1 MKRTFQR
8 VLFDGREPFQI
19 CFLTTVAANVF
30 IGAEFNTS
38 IDRRT
43 GIHASFLKSGRLGH
57 PTNRVNNLLKIHSL
71 QAVRRE
77 ARRLDTPKV
86 GRYHSRFRFQHGTS
100 PSVMFESLSDKLKR
114 TLKNLRGEGVLTKE
128 HVDAAL
134 REIRLALLEADVN
147 YKVAKDFIAS
157 VQQKA
162 EGQQVWQEL
171 KPSEQVVKIVFDE
184 LVELLGGQSSRL
196 VFTKQLPNTVMV
208 VGLQGSG
215 KTTSTGKIARWLAK
229 NQERKPLLL
238 SVDVYRPAAREQL
251 KVIAKATGQQIFE
264 YPESNDPLTL
274 VREAQR
280 HAQQTGF
287 DTLLIDTA
295 GRLHIDDELME
306 ELVQIKNE
314 TRPVEILFV
323 ADAMTG
329 QDAVRS
335 AEEFHR
341 RVGITGVILTKM
353 DGDARGGAALS
364 IKQVTGQPVK
374 FVGVGERYDALEPFY
389 PDRVAQRI
397 LGMGDVLSLIEEV
410 QAKVDQDEAEE
421 QLKKLQKNEFTLDDF
436 RSQLRQVKKLG
447 SFSKIMKLLPDQ
459 LLGGMGMPQLNEEQ
473 SAMMEKELKR
483 TEAII
488 DSMTWEERNDHRILN
503 ANRRR
508 RIARGSG
515 TNVAAVNQLIKQYV
529 EMRQMMRQLS
539 SSGLFGGGGLKSK
552 MLRKMTGMPDMA
564 GFSGDDGELPQLP
577 SGPFGQAS
585 PAGPSKKK
593 HKKKRKKRRR

>member
-1 MKRTFQR
+1 
-8 VLFDGREPFQI
+8 
-19 CFLTTVAANVF
+19 
-30 IGAEFNTS
+30 
-38 IDRRT
+38 
-43 GIHASFLKSGRLGH
+43 
-57 PTNRVNNLLKIHSL
+57 
-71 QAVRRE
+71 
-77 ARRLDTPKV
+77 
-86 GRYHSRFRFQHGTS
+86 
-100 PSVMFESLSDKLKR
+100 MFESLSDKLKR

-157 VQQKA
+157 VKEKA

-171 KPSEQVVKIVFDE
+171 KPSEQVVKIVYDE

-196 VFTKQLPNTVMV
+196 VFTKQIPNVVMI

-215 KTTSTGKIARWLAK
+215 KTTSTGKIGRWLAD
-229 NQERKPLLL
+229 NQERKPLLV

-251 KVIAKATGQQIFE
+251 RVIAKATGQQIFE
-264 YPESNDPLTL
+264 LPETNDPLTL
-274 VREAQR
+274 VREAYK

-287 DTLLIDTA
+287 DTLMIDTA

-306 ELVQIKNE
+306 ELVSIKSE
-314 TRPVEILFV
+314 THPVEILFV

-341 RVGITGVILTKM
+341 RVGITGVVLTKM

-364 IKQVTGQPVK
+364 IKQVTNQPVK
-374 FVGVGERYDALEPFY
+374 FVGVGEKYDALEPFY
-389 PDRVAQRI
+389 PDRTAQRI

-410 QAKVDQDEAEE
+410 QSKVDQSEAEE

-459 LLGGMGMPQLNEEQ
+459 LLGGMGMPQLTDEQ
-473 SAMMEKELKR
+473 SGRMEKELKR

-488 DSMTWEERNDHRILN
+488 DSMTREERSDHKILN

-515 TNVAAVNQLIKQYV
+515 TAVAEVNQLVKQYT

-539 SSGLFGGGGLKSK
+539 SSGLFGGGGLKGK
-552 MLRKMTGMPDMA
+552 MMRRMA
-564 GFSGDDGELPQLP
+564 GMSGLPDL
-577 SGPFGQAS
+577 GGAGGNGADL
-585 PAGPSKKK
+585 PAGPSRKKL
-593 HKKKRKKRRR
+593 KKKRKKRRR

>member
-1 MKRTFQR
+1 
-8 VLFDGREPFQI
+8 
-19 CFLTTVAANVF
+19 
-30 IGAEFNTS
+30 
-38 IDRRT
+38 
-43 GIHASFLKSGRLGH
+43 
-57 PTNRVNNLLKIHSL
+57 
-71 QAVRRE
+71 
-77 ARRLDTPKV
+77 
-86 GRYHSRFRFQHGTS
+86 
-100 PSVMFESLSDKLKR
+100 MFESLSDKLKR
-114 TLKNLRGEGVLTKE
+114 TLKNLRGEGVLTRE

-157 VQQKA
+157 VKAKA
-162 EGQQVWQEL
+162 EGQQVWLEL

-184 LVELLGGQSSRL
+184 LAELLGGQSSRL
-196 VFTKQLPNTVMV
+196 VFTKTIPNVVMI

-215 KTTSTGKIARWLAK
+215 KTTSTGKIARWLAQ
-229 NQERKPLLL
+229 NQTRKPLLL
-238 SVDVYRPAAREQL
+238 STDVYRPAAREQL
-251 KVIAKATGQQIFE
+251 RVIAKATGQSIFE
-264 YPESNDPLTL
+264 KPETNDPLELT
-274 VREAQR
+274 REALK
-280 HAQQTGF
+280 HARDVGY

-306 ELVQIKNE
+306 ELVSIKKE
-314 TRPVEILFV
+314 THPVEILFV

-341 RVGITGVILTKM
+341 RVGITGVVLTKM

-374 FVGVGERYDALEPFY
+374 FVGVGERYDALEAFY

-410 QAKVDQDEAEE
+410 QSKVDQDEAEA
-421 QLKKLQKNEFTLDDF
+421 QLKKLQRNQFTLDDF

-447 SFSKIMKLLPDQ
+447 SFSKILKLLPDQ
-459 LLGGMGMPQLNEEQ
+459 LLGGVGMPDLTDEQ
-473 SAMMEKELKR
+473 SELMEKELRR

-488 DSMTWEERNDHRILN
+488 DSMTRAERVNHMILN

-515 TNVAAVNQLIKQYV
+515 TTVAQVNSLIKQYT
-529 EMRQMMRQLS
+529 EMRRMMQQLS
-539 SSGLFGGGGLKSK
+539 GSGMFGGGGLKGK
-552 MLRKMTGMPDMA
+552 MMRRMA
-564 GFSGDDGELPQLP
+564 GIPGMEADGDPMMAGL
-577 SGPFGQAS
+577 
-585 PAGPSKKK
+585 PAGPSRKKK
-593 HKKKRKKRRR
+593 KKKKKRR

>member
-1 MKRTFQR
+1 
-8 VLFDGREPFQI
+8 
-19 CFLTTVAANVF
+19 
-30 IGAEFNTS
+30 
-38 IDRRT
+38 
-43 GIHASFLKSGRLGH
+43 
-57 PTNRVNNLLKIHSL
+57 
-71 QAVRRE
+71 
-77 ARRLDTPKV
+77 
-86 GRYHSRFRFQHGTS
+86 
-100 PSVMFESLSDKLKR
+100 MFESLSDKLKR

-128 HVDAAL
+128 HVEAAL

-157 VQQKA
+157 VKEKA

-171 KPSEQVVKIVFDE
+171 KPSEQVVKIVYDE

-196 VFTKQLPNTVMV
+196 VFTKQIPNAVMI

-215 KTTSTGKIARWLAK
+215 KTTSTGKIARWLVA
-229 NQERKPLLL
+229 NQNRKPLLL

-251 KVIAKATGQQIFE
+251 RVIAKATGQQIFE
-264 YPESNDPLTL
+264 QPETGDPLTL
-274 VREAQR
+274 VRDAFK

-295 GRLHIDDELME
+295 GRLHIDDALMD
-306 ELVQIKNE
+306 ELVRIKSE
-314 TRPVEILFV
+314 THPVEILFV

-341 RVGITGVILTKM
+341 RIGITGVILTKM

-364 IKQVTGQPVK
+364 IKQATGQPVK
-374 FVGVGERYDALEPFY
+374 FVGVGEKYDALEPFY

-410 QAKVDQDEAEE
+410 QANVDQSEAEE
-421 QLKKLQKNEFTLDDF
+421 QLKKLQQNEFSLDDF

-459 LLGGMGMPQLNEEQ
+459 LLGGIGMPQLNEEQ
-473 SAMMEKELKR
+473 TKLMEKELKR
-483 TEAII
+483 TESII
-488 DSMTWEERNDHRILN
+488 DSMTREERSDQKILN

-515 TNVAAVNQLIKQYV
+515 TTVAEVNQLIKQYT

-539 SSGLFGGGGLKSK
+539 GSGLFGGSGLKGK
-552 MLRKMTGMPDMA
+552 MMRRIAGMPDISGMGGDA
-564 GFSGDDGELPQLP
+564 GDPPAL
-577 SGPFGQAS
+577 
-585 PAGPSKKK
+585 PAGQTRKKM
-593 HKKKRKKRRR
+593 KKKRKKRRK

>member
-1 MKRTFQR
+1 
-8 VLFDGREPFQI
+8 
-19 CFLTTVAANVF
+19 
-30 IGAEFNTS
+30 
-38 IDRRT
+38 
-43 GIHASFLKSGRLGH
+43 
-57 PTNRVNNLLKIHSL
+57 
-71 QAVRRE
+71 
-77 ARRLDTPKV
+77 
-86 GRYHSRFRFQHGTS
+86 
-100 PSVMFESLSDKLKR
+100 MFESLSDKLKR

-157 VQQKA
+157 VKEKA

-171 KPSEQVVKIVFDE
+171 KPSDQVVKIVYDE
-184 LVELLGGQSSRL
+184 LVDLLGGQSSRL
-196 VFTKQLPNTVMV
+196 VFTKQIPNTVMV

-229 NQERKPLLL
+229 NQERKPLLV

-251 KVIAKATGQQIFE
+251 KVIARTTGQQIFE
-264 YPESNDPLTL
+264 QPDTNDPLTL
-274 VREAQR
+274 VREAHK

-287 DTLLIDTA
+287 DTLLVDTA
-295 GRLHIDDELME
+295 GRLHIDDQLME
-306 ELVQIKNE
+306 ELVNIKNE
-314 TRPVEILFV
+314 THPVEILFV

-364 IKQVTGQPVK
+364 IKQVIGQPVK

-410 QAKVDQDEAEE
+410 QAKVDQSEAEE

-459 LLGGMGMPQLNEEQ
+459 LLGGMGMPQLDDEQ
-473 SAMMEKELKR
+473 SKMMEQELKR

-515 TNVAAVNQLIKQYV
+515 TTVASVNQLVKQYV

-539 SSGLFGGGGLKSK
+539 SSGLFGGSGLKGR
-552 MLRKMTGMPDMA
+552 MMRKMTGMPDMS
-564 GFSGDDGELPQLP
+564 GFGGDGGDLPSLP
-577 SGPFGQAS
+577 SGP
-585 PAGPSKKK
+585 PRKKLKKK
-593 HKKKRKKRRR
+593 KKKRRR

>member
-1 MKRTFQR
+1 
-8 VLFDGREPFQI
+8 
-19 CFLTTVAANVF
+19 
-30 IGAEFNTS
+30 
-38 IDRRT
+38 
-43 GIHASFLKSGRLGH
+43 
-57 PTNRVNNLLKIHSL
+57 
-71 QAVRRE
+71 
-77 ARRLDTPKV
+77 
-86 GRYHSRFRFQHGTS
+86 
-100 PSVMFESLSDKLKR
+100 MFESLSDKLKR

-157 VQQKA
+157 VKEKA
-162 EGQQVWQEL
+162 EGQQVWLEL

-196 VFTKQLPNTVMV
+196 VFTKTIPNVVMI

-215 KTTSTGKIARWLAK
+215 KTTSTGKIARWLAQ
-229 NQERKPLLL
+229 NQDRKPLLL
-238 SVDVYRPAAREQL
+238 STDVYRPAAREQL
-251 KVIAKATGQQIFE
+251 RVIAKATGQSIFE
-264 YPESNDPLTL
+264 KPETNDPLELTRAAL
-274 VREAQR
+274 
-280 HAQQTGF
+280 QQARDVGY

-306 ELVQIKNE
+306 ELVSIKSE
-314 TRPVEILFV
+314 THPVEILFV

-335 AEEFHR
+335 AEEFHKR
-341 RVGITGVILTKM
+341 IGITGVVLTKM

-364 IKQVTGQPVK
+364 IKQVIGQPVK
-374 FVGVGERYDALEPFY
+374 FVGVGEKYDALEPFY

-410 QAKVDQDEAEE
+410 QSKVDQDEAES
-421 QLKKLQKNEFTLDDF
+421 QLKKLQRNQFTLDDF

-447 SFSKIMKLLPDQ
+447 SFSKILKLLPDQ
-459 LLGGMGMPQLNEEQ
+459 LLGGVGMPDLTDEQ
-473 SAMMEKELKR
+473 TELMEKELRR

-488 DSMTWEERNDHRILN
+488 DSMTGEERVNHLILN

-515 TNVAAVNQLIKQYV
+515 TTVAQVNSLIKQYT
-529 EMRQMMRQLS
+529 EMRRMMQGMFS
-539 SSGLFGGGGLKSK
+539 GGGLRGK
-552 MLRKMTGMPDMA
+552 MMRRMAGMPGLEGDGRDAMMGGMA
-564 GFSGDDGELPQLP
+564 G
-577 SGPFGQAS
+577 S
-585 PAGPSKKK
+585 PAGLPGSSRKKK
-593 HKKKRKKRRR
+593 KKKKRRR

>member
-1 MKRTFQR
+1 
-8 VLFDGREPFQI
+8 
-19 CFLTTVAANVF
+19 
-30 IGAEFNTS
+30 
-38 IDRRT
+38 
-43 GIHASFLKSGRLGH
+43 
-57 PTNRVNNLLKIHSL
+57 
-71 QAVRRE
+71 
-77 ARRLDTPKV
+77 
-86 GRYHSRFRFQHGTS
+86 
-100 PSVMFESLSDKLKR
+100 MFESLSDKLKR

-147 YKVAKDFIAS
+147 YKVAKDFISS

-196 VFTKQLPNTVMV
+196 VFTKQILNTVMV

-215 KTTSTGKIARWLAK
+215 KTTSTGKIARWLAA
-229 NQERKPLLL
+229 NQDRKPLLL

-264 YPESNDPLTL
+264 YPQSDDPLTL
-274 VREAQR
+274 VREAQK

-295 GRLHIDDELME
+295 GRLHIDDALME
-306 ELVQIKNE
+306 ELVSIKQE
-314 TRPVEILFV
+314 THPVEILFV

-410 QAKVDQDEAEE
+410 QAKVDQKEAED

-459 LLGGMGMPQLNEEQ
+459 LLGGIGMPQLDEEQ
-473 SAMMEKELKR
+473 SKMMEQELKR

-508 RIARGSG
+508 RISRGSG
-515 TNVAAVNQLIKQYV
+515 TSVAQVNQLIKQYV

-539 SSGLFGGGGLKSK
+539 SAGLFGGGGGGLKGK
-552 MLRKMTGMPDMA
+552 MLRKMTGIPDMA
-564 GFSGDDGELPQLP
+564 GFAGDEGEMPQIPSLPAAP
-577 SGPFGQAS
+577 SRKKL
-585 PAGPSKKK
+585 KKK
-593 HKKKRKKRRR
+593 KKKRRR

>member
-1 MKRTFQR
+1 
-8 VLFDGREPFQI
+8 
-19 CFLTTVAANVF
+19 
-30 IGAEFNTS
+30 
-38 IDRRT
+38 
-43 GIHASFLKSGRLGH
+43 
-57 PTNRVNNLLKIHSL
+57 
-71 QAVRRE
+71 
-77 ARRLDTPKV
+77 
-86 GRYHSRFRFQHGTS
+86 
-100 PSVMFESLSDKLKR
+100 MFESLSDKLKR

-147 YKVAKDFIAS
+147 YKVAKDFISS

-196 VFTKQLPNTVMV
+196 VFTKQIPNTVMV

-215 KTTSTGKIARWLAK
+215 KTTSTGKIARWLAA
-229 NQERKPLLL
+229 NQDRKPLLL

-264 YPESNDPLTL
+264 YPQSDDPLTL
-274 VREAQR
+274 VREAQK

-295 GRLHIDDELME
+295 GRLHIDEALME
-306 ELVQIKNE
+306 ELVKIKQE
-314 TRPVEILFV
+314 THPVEILFV

-364 IKQVTGQPVK
+364 IKQVIGQPVK

-410 QAKVDQDEAEE
+410 QSKVDQKEAED

-459 LLGGMGMPQLNEEQ
+459 LLGGIGMPQLDEEQ
-473 SAMMEKELKR
+473 SKMMEQELKR

-515 TNVAAVNQLIKQYV
+515 TSVAQVNQLIKQYV

-539 SSGLFGGGGLKSK
+539 SAGIFGGAGGGGLKGK
-552 MLRKMTGMPDMA
+552 MLRKMTGIPDMA
-564 GFSGDDGELPQLP
+564 GFAGDEGEMPSLP
-577 SGPFGQAS
+577 SL
-585 PAGPSKKK
+585 PAAPSRKKLKKK
-593 HKKKRKKRRR
+593 KKKRRR

>member
-1 MKRTFQR
+1 
-8 VLFDGREPFQI
+8 
-19 CFLTTVAANVF
+19 
-30 IGAEFNTS
+30 
-38 IDRRT
+38 
-43 GIHASFLKSGRLGH
+43 
-57 PTNRVNNLLKIHSL
+57 
-71 QAVRRE
+71 
-77 ARRLDTPKV
+77 
-86 GRYHSRFRFQHGTS
+86 
-100 PSVMFESLSDKLKR
+100 MFESLSDKLKR

-147 YKVAKDFIAS
+147 YKVAKDFISS

-196 VFTKQLPNTVMV
+196 VFTKQIPNTVMV

-215 KTTSTGKIARWLAK
+215 KTTSTGKIARWLAA
-229 NQERKPLLL
+229 NQDRKPLLL

-264 YPESNDPLTL
+264 YPQSDDPLTL
-274 VREAQR
+274 VREAQK

-295 GRLHIDDELME
+295 GRLHIDDALME
-306 ELVQIKNE
+306 ELVKIKQE
-314 TRPVEILFV
+314 THPVEILFV

-364 IKQVTGQPVK
+364 IKQVIGQPVK

-410 QAKVDQDEAEE
+410 QSKVDQKEAED

-459 LLGGMGMPQLNEEQ
+459 LLGGIGMPQLDEEQ
-473 SAMMEKELKR
+473 SKMMEQELKR

-508 RIARGSG
+508 RISRGSG
-515 TNVAAVNQLIKQYV
+515 TSVAQVNQLIKQYV

-539 SSGLFGGGGLKSK
+539 SAGIFGGGGGGGLKGK
-552 MLRKMTGMPDMA
+552 MLRKMTGIPDMA
-564 GFSGDDGELPQLP
+564 GFAGDEGEMPSLP
-577 SGPFGQAS
+577 SL
-585 PAGPSKKK
+585 PAAPSRKKLKKK
-593 HKKKRKKRRR
+593 KKKRRR

>member
-1 MKRTFQR
+1 
-8 VLFDGREPFQI
+8 
-19 CFLTTVAANVF
+19 
-30 IGAEFNTS
+30 
-38 IDRRT
+38 
-43 GIHASFLKSGRLGH
+43 
-57 PTNRVNNLLKIHSL
+57 
-71 QAVRRE
+71 
-77 ARRLDTPKV
+77 
-86 GRYHSRFRFQHGTS
+86 
-100 PSVMFESLSDKLKR
+100 MFESLSDKLKR

-147 YKVAKDFIAS
+147 FKVAKDFIAS
-157 VQQKA
+157 VKEKA

-184 LVELLGGQSSRL
+184 LVHLLGGQSSRL
-196 VFTKQLPNTVMV
+196 VFTKQIPNVVMI

-229 NQERKPLLL
+229 NQDRKPLLL

-264 YPESNDPLTL
+264 QPETNDPLTL
-274 VREAQR
+274 VREAYK
-280 HAQQTGF
+280 HAQQVGF

-295 GRLHIDDELME
+295 GRLHIDDDLMVELE
-306 ELVQIKNE
+306 RIKAE

-341 RVGITGVILTKM
+341 RVGITGVVLTKM

-364 IKQVTGQPVK
+364 IKQVIGQPVK
-374 FVGVGERYDALEPFY
+374 FVGVGEKYDALEPFY

-397 LGMGDVLSLIEEV
+397 LGMGDVLSLIEQV
-410 QAKVDQDEAEE
+410 QGKVDQAEAEE
-421 QLKKLQKNEFTLDDF
+421 QLKKLEKNEFTLDDF

-459 LLGGMGMPQLNEEQ
+459 LLGGLGMPQLNDEQ
-473 SAMMEKELKR
+473 SAQMENELKR

-488 DSMTWEERNDHRILN
+488 DSMTRVERGNHRILN

-515 TNVAAVNQLIKQYV
+515 TTVSEVNQLLKQYT
-529 EMRQMMRQLS
+529 EMRKMMRQFS
-539 SSGLFGGGGLKSK
+539 ASGLFGGGAGVGLKGK
-552 MLRKMTGMPDMA
+552 MMRRMAGMAGMPDMSQF
-564 GFSGDDGELPQLP
+564 GGGNGEEEPALPAAP
-577 SGPFGQAS
+577 GKSR
-585 PAGPSKKK
+585 KKLK
-593 HKKKRKKRRR
+593 PKKKRKKKRH

>member
-1 MKRTFQR
+1 
-8 VLFDGREPFQI
+8 
-19 CFLTTVAANVF
+19 
-30 IGAEFNTS
+30 
-38 IDRRT
+38 
-43 GIHASFLKSGRLGH
+43 
-57 PTNRVNNLLKIHSL
+57 
-71 QAVRRE
+71 
-77 ARRLDTPKV
+77 
-86 GRYHSRFRFQHGTS
+86 
-100 PSVMFESLSDKLKR
+100 MFESLSDKLKR

-147 YKVAKDFIAS
+147 YKVAKDFIAA
-157 VQQKA
+157 VKEKA
-162 EGQQVWQEL
+162 EGQQVWLEL

-196 VFTKQLPNTVMV
+196 VFTKSSPNVVMI

-215 KTTSTGKIARWLAK
+215 KTTSTGKIARWLAM
-229 NQERKPLLL
+229 NQQRKPLLL
-238 SVDVYRPAAREQL
+238 STDVYRPAAREQL
-251 KVIAKATGQQIFE
+251 RVIAKATGQSIFE
-264 YPESNDPLTL
+264 KPETNDPLELT
-274 VREAQR
+274 REALKQAR
-280 HAQQTGF
+280 DVGY

-306 ELVQIKNE
+306 ELVTIKSE
-314 TRPVEILFV
+314 THPVEILFV

-335 AEEFHR
+335 AEEFHAR
-341 RVGITGVILTKM
+341 IGITGVVLTKM

-374 FVGVGERYDALEPFY
+374 FVGVGEKYDALEPFY

-410 QAKVDQDEAEE
+410 QGKIDQDDAEA
-421 QLKKLQKNEFTLDDF
+421 QLKKLQKNQFTLDDF

-447 SFSKIMKLLPDQ
+447 SFSKILKLLPDQ
-459 LLGGMGMPQLNEEQ
+459 LLGGVGMPDLTDEQ
-473 SAMMEKELKR
+473 TEQMEKEMKR

-488 DSMTWEERNDHRILN
+488 DSMTREERMNHMILN

-515 TNVAAVNQLIKQYV
+515 TTVAQVNSLIKQYT
-529 EMRQMMRQLS
+529 EMRRMMQGMFSGGLGGLGGKMMRRVAGM
-539 SSGLFGGGGLKSK
+539 SGMDAGGDP
-552 MLRKMTGMPDMA
+552 MMA
-564 GFSGDDGELPQLP
+564 GL
-577 SGPFGQAS
+577 
-585 PAGPSKKK
+585 PAGSSRKKK
-593 HKKKRKKRRR
+593 KKKKRRR

>member
-1 MKRTFQR
+1 
-8 VLFDGREPFQI
+8 
-19 CFLTTVAANVF
+19 
-30 IGAEFNTS
+30 
-38 IDRRT
+38 
-43 GIHASFLKSGRLGH
+43 
-57 PTNRVNNLLKIHSL
+57 
-71 QAVRRE
+71 
-77 ARRLDTPKV
+77 
-86 GRYHSRFRFQHGTS
+86 
-100 PSVMFESLSDKLKR
+100 MFESLSDKLKR

-157 VQQKA
+157 VKEKA

-171 KPSEQVVKIVFDE
+171 KPSEQVVKIVYDE
-184 LVELLGGQSSRL
+184 LVDLLGGQSSRL
-196 VFTKQLPNTVMV
+196 VFTRQTPNTVMI

-215 KTTSTGKIARWLAK
+215 KTTSTGKIARWLAQ
-229 NQERKPLLL
+229 NQDRKPLLV

-251 KVIAKATGQQIFE
+251 KVIARATGHQIFE
-264 YPESNDPLTL
+264 DPATNDPLTL
-274 VREAQR
+274 VAEAQK

-295 GRLHIDDELME
+295 GRLHIDDQLME
-306 ELVQIKNE
+306 ELVRIKNQSH
-314 TRPVEILFV
+314 PVEILFV

-341 RVGITGVILTKM
+341 RVGITGVVLTKM

-374 FVGVGERYDALEPFY
+374 FVGVGEKYEALEPFY

-410 QAKVDQDEAEE
+410 QDKNDHADDKD
-421 QLKKLQKNEFTLDDF
+421 QLKTLQSNQFTLDDL

-447 SFSKIMKLLPDQ
+447 SFSKILKLLPDQ
-459 LLGGMGMPQLNEEQ
+459 LLGGVGMPDLTDEQ
-473 SAMMEKELKR
+473 SEMMEQELKR

-488 DSMTWEERNDHRILN
+488 DSMTRAERLNHIILN

-515 TNVAAVNQLIKQYV
+515 TTVQQVYFIDTEYT
-529 EMRQMMRQLS
+529 EMRRMMQ
-539 SSGLFGGGGLKSK
+539 
-552 MLRKMTGMPDMA
+552 GM
-564 GFSGDDGELPQLP
+564 
-577 SGPFGQAS
+577 
-585 PAGPSKKK
+585 
-593 HKKKRKKRRR
+593 

>member
-1 MKRTFQR
+1 
-8 VLFDGREPFQI
+8 
-19 CFLTTVAANVF
+19 
-30 IGAEFNTS
+30 
-38 IDRRT
+38 
-43 GIHASFLKSGRLGH
+43 
-57 PTNRVNNLLKIHSL
+57 
-71 QAVRRE
+71 
-77 ARRLDTPKV
+77 
-86 GRYHSRFRFQHGTS
+86 
-100 PSVMFESLSDKLKR
+100 MFESLSDKLKR

-157 VQQKA
+157 VKEKA
-162 EGQQVWQEL
+162 EGQQVWMEL

-196 VFTKQLPNTVMV
+196 VFTRTAPNVVMI

-215 KTTSTGKIARWLAK
+215 KTTSTGKIARWLAQ

-238 SVDVYRPAAREQL
+238 STDVYRPAAREQL
-251 KVIAKATGQQIFE
+251 KVIAKATGQSIFE
-264 YPESNDPLTL
+264 KPETDDPLELT
-274 VREAQR
+274 REALK
-280 HAQQTGF
+280 HARDLGY

-295 GRLHIDDELME
+295 GRLHIDDQLME
-306 ELVQIKNE
+306 ELVRIKAE
-314 TRPVEILFV
+314 THPVEILFV

-335 AEEFHR
+335 AEEFHAR
-341 RVGITGVILTKM
+341 IGITGVVLTKM

-374 FVGVGERYDALEPFY
+374 FVGVGEKYDALEPFY

-397 LGMGDVLSLIEEV
+397 LGMGDVLSLIEQV
-410 QAKVDQDEAEE
+410 QDKIDQSDAEA
-421 QLKKLQKNEFTLDDF
+421 QLEKLQRNQFTLDDF

-447 SFSKIMKLLPDQ
+447 SFSKILKLLPDQ
-459 LLGGMGMPQLNEEQ
+459 LLGGVGMPDLTDEQ
-473 SAMMEKELKR
+473 SEMMEKELKR

-488 DSMTWEERNDHRILN
+488 DSMTRAERLNHIILN

-515 TNVAAVNQLIKQYV
+515 TTVQQVNALIKQYT
-529 EMRQMMRQLS
+529 EMRRMMQGMFS
-539 SSGLFGGGGLKSK
+539 GGGLRGLGGK
-552 MLRKMTGMPDMA
+552 MMRRAAGLSGMEADGDPMMAGMPA
-564 GFSGDDGELPQLP
+564 GLPGT
-577 SGPFGQAS
+577 SRR
-585 PAGPSKKK
+585 KKK
-593 HKKKRKKRRR
+593 KKKRRK